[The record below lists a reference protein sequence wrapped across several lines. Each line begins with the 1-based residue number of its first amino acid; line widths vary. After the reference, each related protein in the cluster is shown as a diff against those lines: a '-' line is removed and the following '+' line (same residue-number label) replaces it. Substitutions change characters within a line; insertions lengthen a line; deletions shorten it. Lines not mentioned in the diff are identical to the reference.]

1 MPTEEVDEIIE
12 AMPAEEV
19 DEIIEAMPAEEV
31 DEIIEAPS
39 ADEEFPGAPD
49 GIEARLREIIEYMG
63 GAYAEGDVPE
73 PVQRLF
79 GYIEGNDL
87 DGLRENLNPLWKDLF
102 KENQSGGSYHA
113 NAVTR
118 SFRALRELLG
128 PPQS

>member
-1 MPTEEVDEIIE
+1 MPAEEIDEIIE
-12 AMPAEEV
+12 AMPAEEIDAV
-19 DEIIEAMPAEEV
+19 
-31 DEIIEAPS
+31 IEAPS
-39 ADEEFPGAPD
+39 ADEEFPAATD
-49 GIEARLREIIEYMG
+49 GLEAQLREIIEYMG
-63 GAYAEGDVPE
+63 GAYPEGGVPE

-102 KENQSGGSYHA
+102 KENQSGDSYHA

-118 SFRALRELLG
+118 SFRAIRELLG